1 MMKRRNLSMKPES
14 KRTGLLCRGL
24 FAGLFFWAGLGGI
37 QGQTP
42 GLTYPV
48 PIDEEHF
55 PDAVFR
61 NIVDDYDDDG
71 NGSLS
76 VEECGNVTGL
86 SVDYYHQGL
95 ASLEGIRYFYALASL
110 DCSGNRLTSLDV
122 SGLTALTNL
131 ECDRNRLTSLDVSG
145 LTALTNLECD
155 RNRLTS
161 LDVSGLTSLTYLNC
175 VANQLA
181 SLDVSGL
188 TALTNLDCSSNQ
200 LTSLDVSGLTS
211 SEERRVGKECRSRW
225 APYH

>member
-1 MMKRRNLSMKPES
+1 MMKRRNLSMKLES

-24 FAGLFFWAGLGGI
+24 FAGLFFWAGLGGT

-61 NIVDDYDDDG
+61 DIVDDYDEDG

-86 SVDYYHQGL
+86 SVDYYYHEGL

-122 SGLTALTNL
+122 SGLT
-131 ECDRNRLTSLDVSG
+131 
-145 LTALTNLECD
+145 
-155 RNRLTS
+155 
-161 LDVSGLTSLTYLNC
+161 SLTYLNC
-175 VANQLA
+175 AANQLT

-200 LTSLDVSGLTS
+200 LTSLDVSGLIALTNLDCAS
-211 SEERRVGKECRSRW
+211 N
-225 APYH
+225 H